1 MLLFC
6 IRFFFPCML
15 CILCDGAFYHC
26 IGISSRQSIVASI
39 CESPTG
45 NFGVWEQLWRVCQS
59 SWRWPRWSGSSNLPW
74 CCPRIAKGE
83 SGPQNPFEE
92 GRPSNQRLENS
103 WEEEG
108 WSQESSQGPTI
119 FQTLR
124 LEMIAR
130 VSSYLPLFVHVL
142 VAGSFMS
149 MYFSVRYCIIFG
161 WEYKEF
167 IFGDFCFSF
176 GGSLDHE
183 SFILGWKCQ

>member
-124 LEMIAR
+124 LEIIPQ
-130 VSSYLPLFVHVL
+130 VSAYLALFVHVL
-142 VAGSFMS
+142 VAW
-149 MYFSVRYCIIFG
+149 SVKKIPCISASDTIWFLG
-161 WEYKEF
+161 EQKEF
-167 IFGDFCFSF
+167 IFSDFVFHLEVCWTLNCS
-176 GGSLDHE
+176 S
-183 SFILGWKCQ
+183 